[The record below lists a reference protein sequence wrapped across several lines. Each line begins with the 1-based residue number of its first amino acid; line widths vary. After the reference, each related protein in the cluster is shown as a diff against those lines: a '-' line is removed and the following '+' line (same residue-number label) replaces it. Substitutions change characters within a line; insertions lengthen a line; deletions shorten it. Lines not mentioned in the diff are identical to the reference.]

1 MSNVQTTNRDGN
13 LGGATNIKPPCP
25 MATTGEA
32 FADET
37 QIDLIGDFQGG
48 NPGLA
53 LWDGSKEFVGSSIE
67 HHGLV
72 YIPAPLPT
80 ALLRV
85 MKLPKRGRPHGST
98 RTFFWDICKLV
109 KTFSGLDDKSVSLV
123 SRIVLLSA
131 LVDAVPISPTL
142 MIFGPDVARGKQ
154 LLALLGCLC
163 RHSLSLA
170 GVTPAGL
177 SSLPSGMQSTYLI
190 SQPVIG
196 KNLRALLDN
205 ASNRDLKIPF
215 RRGVID
221 LFGVQVL
228 HSDSL
233 PAAGDPWSSH
243 SIQIPMIPTGQGL
256 PFLDLDSQHR
266 ITEEYQAKLL
276 SFRRANLG
284 AAHHLKFDLSKFAFP
299 LQHLARCLAAATP
312 DDPQLQAEVI
322 SLLKDEDED
331 MRNNRLV
338 DSNCVAVE
346 AVLVAAHGSAG
357 GAIYISELALINQEI
372 LKGRGEEVESNPGMF
387 GKQLKGLGFTA
398 KRDKRGSKLLL
409 TSATITHA
417 RRLARDLGV
426 PEAENDGT
434 EKRKP
439 GETSKG
445 R

>member
-1 MSNVQTTNRDGN
+1 MSNAQTTNRN
-13 LGGATNIKPPCP
+13 LNLAGATNTKPPCP
-25 MATTGEA
+25 IATTGEA

-37 QIDLIGDFQGG
+37 QIDLIADFQSG

-53 LWDGSKEFVGSSIE
+53 LWDGTKEFVGSSIE
-67 HHGLV
+67 HQGLV

-80 ALLRV
+80 GLLRV
-85 MKLPKRGRPHGST
+85 LKLPKRGRPHGST

-196 KNLRALLDN
+196 KNLRALLDT

-256 PFLDLDSQHR
+256 PFLDLDSQRR

-276 SFRRANLG
+276 SFRRSNLS
-284 AAHHLKFDLSKFAFP
+284 AAHHLKFDVSKFGFP
-299 LQHLARCLAAATP
+299 LQGLARGLAAATP
-312 DDPQLQAEVI
+312 DDPQLQAEVF
-322 SLLKDEDED
+322 SLLKDDDEEI
-331 MRNNRLV
+331 RSSRFV
-338 DSNCVAVE
+338 DLNCVAIE
-346 AVLVAAHGSAG
+346 AVLVAAHESAG
-357 GAIYISELALINQEI
+357 GVIYISELAAINQEI
-372 LKGRGEEVESNPGMF
+372 LQSRGEEVETDPGMF

-417 RRLARDLGV
+417 RRLARDLGI
-426 PEAENDGT
+426 PETENEA

-439 GETSKG
+439 GETSKA